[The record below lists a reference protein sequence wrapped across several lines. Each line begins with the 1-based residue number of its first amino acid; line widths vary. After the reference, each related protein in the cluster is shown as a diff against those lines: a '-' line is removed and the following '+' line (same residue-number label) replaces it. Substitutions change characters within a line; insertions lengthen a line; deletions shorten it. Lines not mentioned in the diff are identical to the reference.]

1 MLGVRSRLLFVLS
14 CLGLTACT
22 TTLTGSAGALGLLA
36 LGWVLFTAR
45 QSVADAGTD
54 APTDA
59 AADMGPDAAPEA
71 VTSVCLCM
79 AHPGAAIRARI
90 AVPGFDPIAIQA
102 RVRAALPPD
111 VQARLK
117 D

>member
-1 MLGVRSRLLFVLS
+1 MLGARPRLLFVLS

-22 TTLTGSAGALGLLA
+22 ATVTGSAGALGLLA
-36 LGWVLFTAR
+36 LGWVFFAAR
-45 QSVADAGTD
+45 QSAADAGAD
-54 APTDA
+54 ASA

-71 VTSVCLCM
+71 VASVCLCM
-79 AHPGAAIRARI
+79 AHPGAAPNTRI